1 MKGELE
7 DAVKA
12 LDFDHTV
19 ILRPGALLGQRQV
32 FERRVDRMKLMDRED
47 RAITQG
53 VMNGLFGVL
62 GKVGLSS
69 GLAIE
74 GEE

>member
-1 MKGELE
+1 
-7 DAVKA
+7 
-12 LDFDHTV
+12 
-19 ILRPGALLGQRQV
+19 
-32 FERRVDRMKLMDRED
+32 MDRGD